1 MVKIMWNNNY
11 FGNSY
16 GQVPSPMNGFYCVV
30 VQSESEVQNY
40 LVAANSTVLL
50 ISFNLKKFWLK
61 GTDQNGIALPLREF
75 EFGEKVT
82 QPKPPEQ
89 AQQNVSPE
97 IEALKKEM
105 EELRNMV
112 SASLGGNKA

>member
-1 MVKIMWNNNY
+1 MNKVWGNNFYGNNY
-11 FGNSY
+11 
-16 GQVPSPMNGFYCVV
+16 GQASPMNGFYCVV

-75 EFGEKVT
+75 EFGEKIT
-82 QPKPPEQ
+82 QPKAPEQ
-89 AQQNVSPE
+89 AQQVSPE

>member
-1 MVKIMWNNNY
+1 MWGNNFYGNNY
-11 FGNSY
+11 
-16 GQVPSPMNGFYCVV
+16 GQAPSPLNGFYCVV

-82 QPKPPEQ
+82 QPKAPEQ
-89 AQQNVSPE
+89 AQQVSPE

>member
-1 MVKIMWNNNY
+1 MWGNNY
-11 FGNSY
+11 FG
-16 GQVPSPMNGFYCVV
+16 QTPSPLSGFYCVV

-75 EFGEKVT
+75 EFTEKI
-82 QPKPPEQ
+82 KPATIP
-89 AQQNVSPE
+89 QNNELES
-97 IEALKKEM
+97 LKKDIADIKAIIDG
-105 EELRNMV
+105 LK
-112 SASLGGNKA
+112 GGNTQ